1 MIDDMIKLLIVNNPT
16 LIKLIK
22 YMLKPHINNKYLLIS
37 LKKLKM
43 LKF

>member
-22 YMLKPHINNKYLLIS
+22 YMLKPHINNKI
-37 LKKLKM
+37 
-43 LKF
+43 